1 MEGCLKVLTIHFE
14 LTEPGPTENIFEKP
28 LKQVTDFLGTFVL
41 LPDFLYV

>member
-28 LKQVTDFLGTFVL
+28 LKQVDF
-41 LPDFLYV
+41 DFFRNFCFAS